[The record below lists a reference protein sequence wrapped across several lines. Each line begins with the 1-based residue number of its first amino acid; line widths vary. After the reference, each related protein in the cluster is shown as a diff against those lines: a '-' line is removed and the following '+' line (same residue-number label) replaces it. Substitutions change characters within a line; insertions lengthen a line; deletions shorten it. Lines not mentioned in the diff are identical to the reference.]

1 MGSCGSRVASW
12 LHVSIGTSVLS
23 ALRKHRTDRLTTAAD
38 RPHSVGQ
45 VTASS
50 AQEKVHTG
58 VAAQEQAL
66 PAGQLA
72 GRTGGGRCASQ
83 TSSATTQPHPAGHSS
98 VPSVIGFMSQ
108 VGRLA
113 AV

>member
-1 MGSCGSRVASW
+1 MASCGSRVASW

-23 ALRKHRTDRLTTAAD
+23 ALRKHRTARLTTAAD
-38 RPHSVGQ
+38 RPHSVEQ
-45 VTASS
+45 VTDS
-50 AQEKVHTG
+50 AAQRKVHAG
-58 VAAQEQAL
+58 VAAHEQTL

-83 TSSATTQPHPAGHSS
+83 TSSATTQPHPFGHSS
-98 VPSVIGFMSQ
+98 VPSVMGFMSQ